1 MPPFLRPYQEN
12 NHMAQDI
19 TYVGIGDLTFKEAED
34 GSMFVYGLATDP
46 TLDMDQQICDAG
58 WLKSAMPQWF
68 KTGANVREQ
77 HSNIAAGVGIE
88 LNADGDKWM
97 LKSEVVDPVTQTKVR
112 KGVLKGYSIGIKQAQ
127 VMKSDEAPNG
137 VIVGGNI
144 VEVSLV
150 DRPANPS
157 ARIEIAK
164 SVNGELTM
172 TEIEK
177 ADDILQEA
185 VMTEPP
191 AAEGRT
197 SEDRNLVCTDCEGEG
212 KVHTNTNDWNTCEM
226 CGGTGLRPEDSPLDI
241 IQEDPSHPAA
251 NLRQDTG
258 ITDGKADEPEIEKGG
273 PGSGPH
279 PRGGSTA
286 SDHMDQAGEHMQAFE
301 DTGDKKSLAA
311 AQAHS
316 EASHAVANNEP
327 DAQAK
332 SDAAWAASAKVGNPY
347 KGANAEMK
355 KSEAVEISVAHEAFR
370 ALIAGS
376 KALDKA
382 DSMVHDPAELAA
394 VRAGLIALIKAELD
408 EMLAGTESEITDVS
422 ELLCSLQIF
431 LDWWTSEASENET
444 EAPFTG
450 WDEDKESNDYD
461 MAYMALGVSADLM
474 KSATSSEATEELRAE
489 LRTEI
494 VKALGLDDTTTKTAL
509 AEAKEELELLK
520 ADLAA
525 VKEMA
530 TPGGPSLRMSQNQST
545 KSAQVD
551 QLRAEADRY
560 RRTASQVIDMSLRN
574 AYVEKALKLEQDA
587 DTIAKN

>member
-1 MPPFLRPYQEN
+1 
-12 NHMAQDI
+12 MAQDI
-19 TYVGIGDLTFKEAED
+19 TYVGIGDLTFKEADD

-97 LKSEVVDPVTQTKVR
+97 LKSEVVDPITQAKVR

-241 IQEDPSHPAA
+241 VQEDPSHPAA

-258 ITDGKADEPEIEKGG
+258 INEAKADEPEVEK
-273 PGSGPH
+273 
-279 PRGGSTA
+279 REFT
-286 SDHMDQAGEHMQAFE
+286 
-301 DTGDKKSLAA
+301 
-311 AQAHS
+311 
-316 EASHAVANNEP
+316 
-327 DAQAK
+327 DAERA
-332 SDAAWAASAKVGNPY
+332 DAADAGQAMPDGSYPIKTVKDLKNAIQSYGRAKDPAKV
-347 KGANAEMK
+347 K
-355 KSEAVEISVAHEAFR
+355 AHIMAR
-370 ALIAGS
+370 AKALGKESMIPENWS
-376 KALDKA
+376 KAIEADTAKA
-382 DSMVHDPAELAA
+382 DGMEHDPAELAA

-408 EMLAGTESEITDVS
+408 EMLAGTESEIIDVS

-509 AEAKEELELLK
+509 AEAKEEIELLK

>member
-1 MPPFLRPYQEN
+1 
-12 NHMAQDI
+12 MAQDI
-19 TYVGIGDLTFKEAED
+19 TYVGIGDLTFKEADD

-97 LKSEVVDPVTQTKVR
+97 LKSEVVDPVTQAKVR

-185 VMTEPP
+185 VMTEGP

-197 SEDRNLVCTDCEGEG
+197 PEDRELVCTDCDGEG
-212 KVHTNTNDWNTCEM
+212 KIHTVNNDWNTCEM

-241 IQEDPSHPAA
+241 VQEDPSHPAA

-258 ITDGKADEPEIEKGG
+258 INEAKADEPEVEK
-273 PGSGPH
+273 
-279 PRGGSTA
+279 REFT
-286 SDHMDQAGEHMQAFE
+286 
-301 DTGDKKSLAA
+301 
-311 AQAHS
+311 
-316 EASHAVANNEP
+316 
-327 DAQAK
+327 DAERA
-332 SDAAWAASAKVGNPY
+332 DAADAGQAMPDGSYPIKTVKDLKNAIQSYGRAKDPAKV
-347 KGANAEMK
+347 K
-355 KSEAVEISVAHEAFR
+355 AHIMAR
-370 ALIAGS
+370 AKALGKESMIPENWS
-376 KALDKA
+376 KAIEADTAKA
-382 DSMVHDPAELAA
+382 DGMEHDPAELAA

-408 EMLAGTESEITDVS
+408 EMANGEENEICDVS

-509 AEAKEELELLK
+509 AEAKEEIELLK

>member
-1 MPPFLRPYQEN
+1 
-12 NHMAQDI
+12 MAQDI
-19 TYVGIGDLTFKEAED
+19 TYVGIGDLTFKEADD

-97 LKSEVVDPVTQTKVR
+97 LKSEVVDPITQAKVR

-185 VMTEPP
+185 VMTEGP

-197 SEDRNLVCTDCEGEG
+197 PEDRELVCTDCDGEG
-212 KVHTNTNDWNTCEM
+212 KVHTVNNDWNTCEM

-258 ITDGKADEPEIEKGG
+258 ITDGKADEPEVEK
-273 PGSGPH
+273 
-279 PRGGSTA
+279 REFT
-286 SDHMDQAGEHMQAFE
+286 
-301 DTGDKKSLAA
+301 
-311 AQAHS
+311 
-316 EASHAVANNEP
+316 
-327 DAQAK
+327 DAERA
-332 SDAAWAASAKVGNPY
+332 DAADAGQAMPDGSYPIKTVKDLKNAIQSYGRAKDPAKV
-347 KGANAEMK
+347 K
-355 KSEAVEISVAHEAFR
+355 AHIMAR
-370 ALIAGS
+370 AKALGKESMIPENWS
-376 KALDKA
+376 KAIEADTAKA
-382 DSMVHDPAELAA
+382 DEMMHDPADLKA
-394 VRAGLIALIKAELD
+394 VRDALIALIKAELD
-408 EMLAGTESEITDVS
+408 EMANGEENEICDVS

-509 AEAKEELELLK
+509 AEAKEEIELLK

>member
-1 MPPFLRPYQEN
+1 
-12 NHMAQDI
+12 MAQDI
-19 TYVGIGDLTFKEAED
+19 TYVGIGDLTFKEADD

-46 TLDMDQQICDAG
+46 SLDLDQQICDPG
-58 WLKSAMPQWF
+58 WLKTAMPQWF

-77 HSNIAAGVGIE
+77 HSSIAAGVGIE

-172 TEIEK
+172 SEIAK
-177 ADDILQEA
+177 ADDILHEA
-185 VMTEPP
+185 VMTEGP

-197 SEDRNLVCTDCEGEG
+197 PEDRNLVCTDCEGEG
-212 KVHTNTNDWNTCEM
+212 KVHTNTNEWNTCEM

-258 ITDGKADEPEIEKGG
+258 ITDGKADEPEVEKREFTDAQREEMASAGQAL
-273 PGSGPH
+273 PDGSYPIK
-279 PRGGSTA
+279 TVKDLKNA
-286 SDHMDQAGEHMQAFE
+286 IQAF
-301 DTGDKKSLAA
+301 GRAKDK
-311 AQAHS
+311 
-316 EASHAVANNEP
+316 
-327 DAQAK
+327 
-332 SDAAWAASAKVGNPY
+332 AKV
-347 KGANAEMK
+347 KEHIIA
-355 KSEAVEISVAHEAFR
+355 R
-370 ALIAGS
+370 A
-376 KALDKA
+376 KALGKESMIPEDWTKSTEADVEKA
-382 DSMVHDPAELAA
+382 DDNQHNLADLNA
-394 VRAGLIALIKAELD
+394 VRASLIALIKAELD
-408 EMLAGTESEITDVS
+408 EMLNGDEDEICDVS

-431 LDWWTSEASENET
+431 LDWWTDEASENET

-450 WDEDKESNDYD
+450 WEENKDYD
-461 MAYMALGVSADLM
+461 MMSYMGLGVSADLI
-474 KSATSSEATEELRAE
+474 KSASAPEATEEVRAE
-489 LRTEI
+489 LRSEI

-509 AEAKEELELLK
+509 AEAKEEIELLK

-530 TPGGPSLRMSQNQST
+530 VPGGPSLRMSQNQSN

>member
-1 MPPFLRPYQEN
+1 
-12 NHMAQDI
+12 MAQDI
-19 TYVGIGDLTFKEAED
+19 TYVGIGDLTFKEADD

-46 TLDMDQQICDAG
+46 TLDMDQQICDPG

-77 HSNIAAGVGIE
+77 HSSIAAGVGIE

-112 KGVLKGYSIGIKQAQ
+112 KGVLKGYSIGIKQAK

-172 TEIEK
+172 SEIEK

-185 VMTEPP
+185 VMTEGP

-197 SEDRNLVCTDCEGEG
+197 PEDRELVCTDCEGEG
-212 KVHTNTNDWNTCEM
+212 KVHTVNNEWNTCEM

-241 IQEDPSHPAA
+241 VQEDPSHPAA

-258 ITDGKADEPEIEKGG
+258 INEAKADEPEVEK
-273 PGSGPH
+273 
-279 PRGGSTA
+279 REFT
-286 SDHMDQAGEHMQAFE
+286 
-301 DTGDKKSLAA
+301 
-311 AQAHS
+311 
-316 EASHAVANNEP
+316 
-327 DAQAK
+327 DAERA
-332 SDAAWAASAKVGNPY
+332 DAADAGQAMPDGSYPIKTVKDLKNAIQSYGRAKDPAKV
-347 KGANAEMK
+347 K
-355 KSEAVEISVAHEAFR
+355 AHIIAR
-370 ALIAGS
+370 AKALGKESMIPENWS
-376 KALDKA
+376 KAIEADTAKA
-382 DSMVHDPAELAA
+382 DEMEHDPADLKA
-394 VRAGLIALIKAELD
+394 VRDALIALIKAELD
-408 EMLAGTESEITDVS
+408 EMANGEEDEICDVS
-422 ELLCSLQIF
+422 ELLTALSIF
-431 LDWWTSEASENET
+431 TEWWSDEAEENET
-444 EAPFTG
+444 QAPYTSEEAETPG
-450 WDEDKESNDYD
+450 DE
-461 MAYMALGVSADLM
+461 MAYIGLGVSADLI
-474 KSATSSEATEELRAE
+474 KSATATTATDELRDELRA
-489 LRTEI
+489 EI

-530 TPGGPSLRMSQNQST
+530 APGGPSLRMSQNQTT

-560 RRTASQVIDMSLRN
+560 RRTASQIIDMSLRN

-587 DTIAKN
+587 DSIAKN

>member
-1 MPPFLRPYQEN
+1 
-12 NHMAQDI
+12 MAQDI
-19 TYVGIGDLTFKEAED
+19 TYVGIGDLTFKEADD

-97 LKSEVVDPVTQTKVR
+97 LKSEVVDPITQAKVR

-185 VMTEPP
+185 VMTEGP

-197 SEDRNLVCTDCEGEG
+197 PEDRNLVCTDCDGEG

-241 IQEDPSHPAA
+241 VQEDPSHPAA

-258 ITDGKADEPEIEKGG
+258 ITDGKADEPEVEK
-273 PGSGPH
+273 
-279 PRGGSTA
+279 REFT
-286 SDHMDQAGEHMQAFE
+286 
-301 DTGDKKSLAA
+301 
-311 AQAHS
+311 
-316 EASHAVANNEP
+316 
-327 DAQAK
+327 DAERA
-332 SDAAWAASAKVGNPY
+332 DAADAGQAMPDGSYPIKTVKDLKNAIQSYGRAKDPAKV
-347 KGANAEMK
+347 K
-355 KSEAVEISVAHEAFR
+355 AHIMAR
-370 ALIAGS
+370 AKALGKESMIPENWS
-376 KALDKA
+376 KAIEADTDKA
-382 DSMVHDPAELAA
+382 DGMEHDPAELAA

-408 EMLAGTESEITDVS
+408 EMLAGTESEIIDVS

-509 AEAKEELELLK
+509 AEAKEEIELLK

>member
-1 MPPFLRPYQEN
+1 
-12 NHMAQDI
+12 MAQDI
-19 TYVGIGDLTFKEAED
+19 TYVGIGDLTFKEADD

-46 TLDMDQQICDAG
+46 TLDMDQQICDPG

-77 HSNIAAGVGIE
+77 HSSIAAGVGIE

-112 KGVLKGYSIGIKQAQ
+112 KGVLKGYSIGIKQAK

-172 TEIEK
+172 SEIEK

-185 VMTEPP
+185 VMTEGP

-197 SEDRNLVCTDCEGEG
+197 PEDRELVCTDCEGEG
-212 KVHTNTNDWNTCEM
+212 KVHTVNNEWNTCEM

-241 IQEDPSHPAA
+241 VQEDPSHPAA

-258 ITDGKADEPEIEKGG
+258 INEAKADEPEVEK
-273 PGSGPH
+273 
-279 PRGGSTA
+279 REFT
-286 SDHMDQAGEHMQAFE
+286 
-301 DTGDKKSLAA
+301 
-311 AQAHS
+311 
-316 EASHAVANNEP
+316 
-327 DAQAK
+327 DAERA
-332 SDAAWAASAKVGNPY
+332 DAADAGQALPDGSYPIKTVKDLKNAIQSYGRAKDPAKV
-347 KGANAEMK
+347 K
-355 KSEAVEISVAHEAFR
+355 AHIIAR
-370 ALIAGS
+370 AKALGKESMIPENWS
-376 KALDKA
+376 KAIEADTAKA
-382 DSMVHDPAELAA
+382 DEMEHDPADLKA
-394 VRAGLIALIKAELD
+394 VRDALIALIKAELD
-408 EMLAGTESEITDVS
+408 EMANGEEDEICDVS
-422 ELLCSLQIF
+422 ELLTALSIF
-431 LDWWTSEASENET
+431 TEWWSDEAEENET
-444 EAPFTG
+444 QAPYTSEEAETPG
-450 WDEDKESNDYD
+450 DE
-461 MAYMALGVSADLM
+461 MAYIGLGVSADLI
-474 KSATSSEATEELRAE
+474 KSATATTATDELRDELRA
-489 LRTEI
+489 EI

-530 TPGGPSLRMSQNQST
+530 APGGPSLRMSQNQTT

-560 RRTASQVIDMSLRN
+560 RRTASQIIDMSLRN

-587 DTIAKN
+587 DSIAKN

>member
-1 MPPFLRPYQEN
+1 
-12 NHMAQDI
+12 MAQDI
-19 TYVGIGDLTFKEAED
+19 TYVGIGDLTFKEADD

-97 LKSEVVDPVTQTKVR
+97 LKSEVVDPITQAKVR

-172 TEIEK
+172 TEIKK

-185 VMTEPP
+185 VMTEGP

-197 SEDRNLVCTDCEGEG
+197 PEDRNLVCTDCDGEG
-212 KVHTNTNDWNTCEM
+212 KVHTNTNEWHTCEM

-241 IQEDPSHPAA
+241 VQEDPSHPAA

-258 ITDGKADEPEIEKGG
+258 ITDGKADEPEVEKREFTDAERAEAADAGQAM
-273 PGSGPH
+273 PDGSYPIKTVKDLKNAIQSYG
-279 PRGGSTA
+279 R
-286 SDHMDQAGEHMQAFE
+286 
-301 DTGDKKSLAA
+301 
-311 AQAHS
+311 
-316 EASHAVANNEP
+316 
-327 DAQAK
+327 AK
-332 SDAAWAASAKVGNPY
+332 DPAKV
-347 KGANAEMK
+347 
-355 KSEAVEISVAHEAFR
+355 KSHIMAR
-370 ALIAGS
+370 AKALGKESMIPENWS
-376 KALDKA
+376 KAIEADTAKA
-382 DSMVHDPAELAA
+382 DEMMHDPADLKA
-394 VRAGLIALIKAELD
+394 VRDALIALIKAELD
-408 EMLAGTESEITDVS
+408 EMANGKEDEICDVS

-509 AEAKEELELLK
+509 AEAKEEIELLK

>member
-1 MPPFLRPYQEN
+1 
-12 NHMAQDI
+12 MAQDI
-19 TYVGIGDLTFKEAED
+19 TYVGIGDLTFKEADD

-97 LKSEVVDPVTQTKVR
+97 LKSEVVDPVTQAKVR

-185 VMTEPP
+185 VMTEGP

-197 SEDRNLVCTDCEGEG
+197 PEDRELVCTDCDGEG
-212 KVHTNTNDWNTCEM
+212 KIHTVNNEWHTCEM

-241 IQEDPSHPAA
+241 VQEDPSHPAA

-258 ITDGKADEPEIEKGG
+258 INEAKADEPEVEK
-273 PGSGPH
+273 
-279 PRGGSTA
+279 REFT
-286 SDHMDQAGEHMQAFE
+286 
-301 DTGDKKSLAA
+301 
-311 AQAHS
+311 
-316 EASHAVANNEP
+316 
-327 DAQAK
+327 DAERA
-332 SDAAWAASAKVGNPY
+332 DAADAGQAMPDGSYPIKTVKDLKNAIQSYGRAKDPAKV
-347 KGANAEMK
+347 K
-355 KSEAVEISVAHEAFR
+355 AHIMAR
-370 ALIAGS
+370 AKALGKESMIPENWS
-376 KALDKA
+376 KAIEADTAKA
-382 DSMVHDPAELAA
+382 DEMMHDPADLKA
-394 VRAGLIALIKAELD
+394 VRDALIALIKAELD
-408 EMLAGTESEITDVS
+408 EMANGEENEICDVS

-509 AEAKEELELLK
+509 AEAKEEIELLK

>member
-1 MPPFLRPYQEN
+1 
-12 NHMAQDI
+12 MAQEI
-19 TYVGIGDLTFKEAED
+19 TYVGIGDLTYKEAED
-34 GSMFVYGLATDP
+34 GSLYVYGLATDP
-46 TLDMDQQICDAG
+46 TLDLDQQICDPG
-58 WLKSAMPQWF
+58 WLKTAMPQWF

-77 HSNIAAGVGIE
+77 HSAIAAGVGIE

-97 LKSEVVDPVTQTKVR
+97 LKSEVVDPVTATKVR

-172 TEIEK
+172 TEIAK

-185 VMTEPP
+185 VMTEAP

-197 SEDRNLVCTDCEGEG
+197 NEDANLVCTDCSGEG
-212 KVHTNTNDWNTCEM
+212 KVHTNNNEWLTCEM
-226 CGGTGLRPEDSPLDI
+226 CGGTGLRPENSPIDI

-258 ITDGKADEPEIEKGG
+258 ITDAPKADEPEVEKREFTDAERKDMAEAGTAL
-273 PGSGPH
+273 PDGSYPIK
-279 PRGGSTA
+279 TV
-286 SDHMDQAGEHMQAFE
+286 
-301 DTGDKKSLAA
+301 GDLKNAIQSFGR
-311 AQAHS
+311 
-316 EASHAVANNEP
+316 
-327 DAQAK
+327 AK
-332 SDAAWAASAKVGNPY
+332 DKAKVKEHIIARAKAMGKESMIP
-347 KGANAEMK
+347 EDWT
-355 KSEAVEISVAHEAFR
+355 KSTEADVE
-370 ALIAGS
+370 
-376 KALDKA
+376 KA
-382 DSMVHDPAELAA
+382 DDNQHNLADLNA
-394 VRAGLIALIKAELD
+394 VRASLIALIKAELD
-408 EMLAGTESEITDVS
+408 EMLNGDEDEICDVS

-431 LDWWTSEASENET
+431 LDWWTDEASENET

-450 WDEDKESNDYD
+450 WDEDKDYD
-461 MAYMALGVSADLM
+461 MMSYMGLGVSADLI
-474 KSATSSEATEELRAE
+474 KSASAPEATEEVRAE
-489 LRTEI
+489 LRSEI

-530 TPGGPSLRMSQNQST
+530 VPGGPSLRMSQNQAT

-560 RRTASQVIDMSLRN
+560 RRTASQVIDSGLRN

-587 DTIAKN
+587 DAIAKN

>member
-1 MPPFLRPYQEN
+1 
-12 NHMAQDI
+12 MAQDI
-19 TYVGIGDLTFKEAED
+19 TYVGIGDLTFKEADD

-46 TLDMDQQICDAG
+46 TLDMDQQICDPG

-77 HSNIAAGVGIE
+77 HSSIAAGVGIE

-112 KGVLKGYSIGIKQAQ
+112 KGVLKGYSIGIKQAK

-172 TEIEK
+172 SEIEK

-185 VMTEPP
+185 VMTEGP

-197 SEDRNLVCTDCEGEG
+197 PEDRELVCTDCEGEG
-212 KVHTNTNDWNTCEM
+212 KVHTVNNEWNTCEM

-241 IQEDPSHPAA
+241 VQEDPSHPAA

-258 ITDGKADEPEIEKGG
+258 INEAKADEPEIEK
-273 PGSGPH
+273 
-279 PRGGSTA
+279 REFT
-286 SDHMDQAGEHMQAFE
+286 
-301 DTGDKKSLAA
+301 
-311 AQAHS
+311 
-316 EASHAVANNEP
+316 
-327 DAQAK
+327 DAERA
-332 SDAAWAASAKVGNPY
+332 DAADAGQALPDGSYPIKTVKDLKNAIQSYGRAKDPAKV
-347 KGANAEMK
+347 K
-355 KSEAVEISVAHEAFR
+355 AHIIAR
-370 ALIAGS
+370 AKALGKESMIPENWS
-376 KALDKA
+376 KAIEADTAKA
-382 DSMVHDPAELAA
+382 DEMEHDPADLKA
-394 VRAGLIALIKAELD
+394 VRDALIALIKAELD
-408 EMLAGTESEITDVS
+408 EMANGEEDEICDVS
-422 ELLCSLQIF
+422 ELLTALSIF
-431 LDWWTSEASENET
+431 TEWWSDEAEENET
-444 EAPFTG
+444 QAPYTSEEAETPG
-450 WDEDKESNDYD
+450 DE
-461 MAYMALGVSADLM
+461 MAYIGLGVSADLI
-474 KSATSSEATEELRAE
+474 KSATATTATDELRDELRA
-489 LRTEI
+489 EI

-530 TPGGPSLRMSQNQST
+530 APGGPSLRMSQNQTT

-560 RRTASQVIDMSLRN
+560 RRTASQIIDMSLRN

-587 DTIAKN
+587 DSIAKN

>member
-1 MPPFLRPYQEN
+1 
-12 NHMAQDI
+12 MAQDI

-97 LKSEVVDPVTQTKVR
+97 LKSEVVDPVTQAKVR

-258 ITDGKADEPEIEKGG
+258 ITDGKADEPEVEK
-273 PGSGPH
+273 
-279 PRGGSTA
+279 REFT
-286 SDHMDQAGEHMQAFE
+286 
-301 DTGDKKSLAA
+301 
-311 AQAHS
+311 
-316 EASHAVANNEP
+316 
-327 DAQAK
+327 DAERA
-332 SDAAWAASAKVGNPY
+332 DAADAGQAMPDGSYPIKTVKDLKNAIQSYGRAKDPAKV
-347 KGANAEMK
+347 K
-355 KSEAVEISVAHEAFR
+355 AHIMAR
-370 ALIAGS
+370 AKALGKESMIPENWS
-376 KALDKA
+376 KAIEADTAKA
-382 DSMVHDPAELAA
+382 DEMMHDPADLKA
-394 VRAGLIALIKAELD
+394 VRDALIALIKAELD
-408 EMLAGTESEITDVS
+408 EMANGKEDEICDVS

>member
-1 MPPFLRPYQEN
+1 
-12 NHMAQDI
+12 MAQDI

-97 LKSEVVDPVTQTKVR
+97 LKSEVVDPITQAKVR

-258 ITDGKADEPEIEKGG
+258 ITDGKADEPEVEK
-273 PGSGPH
+273 
-279 PRGGSTA
+279 REFT
-286 SDHMDQAGEHMQAFE
+286 
-301 DTGDKKSLAA
+301 
-311 AQAHS
+311 
-316 EASHAVANNEP
+316 
-327 DAQAK
+327 DAERA
-332 SDAAWAASAKVGNPY
+332 DAADAGQAMPDGSYPIKTVKDLKNAIQSYGRAKDPAKV
-347 KGANAEMK
+347 
-355 KSEAVEISVAHEAFR
+355 KSHIMAR
-370 ALIAGS
+370 AKALGKESMIPENWS
-376 KALDKA
+376 KAIEADTAKA
-382 DSMVHDPAELAA
+382 EEMMHDPADLKA
-394 VRAGLIALIKAELD
+394 VRDALIALIKAELD
-408 EMLAGTESEITDVS
+408 EMANGKEDEICDVS

-509 AEAKEELELLK
+509 AEAKEEIELLK

>member
-1 MPPFLRPYQEN
+1 
-12 NHMAQDI
+12 MAQDI
-19 TYVGIGDLTFKEAED
+19 TYVGIGDLTFKEADD

-97 LKSEVVDPVTQTKVR
+97 LKSEVVDPVTQAKVR

-172 TEIEK
+172 TEIKK

-185 VMTEPP
+185 VMTEGP

-197 SEDRNLVCTDCEGEG
+197 PEDRNLVCTDCDGEG
-212 KVHTNTNDWNTCEM
+212 KVHTNTNEWHTCEM

-241 IQEDPSHPAA
+241 VQEDPSHPAA

-258 ITDGKADEPEIEKGG
+258 ITDGKADEPEVEK
-273 PGSGPH
+273 
-279 PRGGSTA
+279 REFT
-286 SDHMDQAGEHMQAFE
+286 
-301 DTGDKKSLAA
+301 
-311 AQAHS
+311 
-316 EASHAVANNEP
+316 
-327 DAQAK
+327 DAERA
-332 SDAAWAASAKVGNPY
+332 DAADAGQAMPDGSYPIKTVKDLKNAIQSYGRAKDPAKV
-347 KGANAEMK
+347 K
-355 KSEAVEISVAHEAFR
+355 AHIMAR
-370 ALIAGS
+370 AKALGKESMIPENWS
-376 KALDKA
+376 KAIEADTDKA
-382 DSMVHDPAELAA
+382 DGMEHDPAELAA

-408 EMLAGTESEITDVS
+408 EMLAGTESEIIDVS

-509 AEAKEELELLK
+509 AEAKEEIELLK

>member
-1 MPPFLRPYQEN
+1 
-12 NHMAQDI
+12 MAQDI
-19 TYVGIGDLTFKEAED
+19 TYVGIGDLTFKEADD

-46 TLDMDQQICDAG
+46 TLDMDQQICDPG

-77 HSNIAAGVGIE
+77 HSSIAAGVGIE

-112 KGVLKGYSIGIKQAQ
+112 KGVLKGYSIGIKQAK

-172 TEIEK
+172 SEIEK

-185 VMTEPP
+185 VMTEGP

-197 SEDRNLVCTDCEGEG
+197 PEDRELVCTDCDGEG
-212 KVHTNTNDWNTCEM
+212 KIHTVNNEWNTCEM

-241 IQEDPSHPAA
+241 VQEDPSHPAA

-258 ITDGKADEPEIEKGG
+258 INEAKADEPEIEK
-273 PGSGPH
+273 
-279 PRGGSTA
+279 REFT
-286 SDHMDQAGEHMQAFE
+286 
-301 DTGDKKSLAA
+301 
-311 AQAHS
+311 
-316 EASHAVANNEP
+316 
-327 DAQAK
+327 DAERA
-332 SDAAWAASAKVGNPY
+332 DAADAGQALPDGSYPIKTVKDLKNAIQSYGRAKDPAKV
-347 KGANAEMK
+347 K
-355 KSEAVEISVAHEAFR
+355 AHIIAR
-370 ALIAGS
+370 AKALGKESMIPENWS
-376 KALDKA
+376 KAIEADTAKA
-382 DSMVHDPAELAA
+382 DEMEHDPADLKA
-394 VRAGLIALIKAELD
+394 VRDALIALIKAELD
-408 EMLAGTESEITDVS
+408 EMANGEEDEICDVS
-422 ELLCSLQIF
+422 ELLTALSIF
-431 LDWWTSEASENET
+431 TEWWSDEAEENET
-444 EAPFTG
+444 QAPYTSEEAETPG
-450 WDEDKESNDYD
+450 DE
-461 MAYMALGVSADLM
+461 MAYIGLGVSADLI
-474 KSATSSEATEELRAE
+474 KSATATTATDELRDELRA
-489 LRTEI
+489 EI

-530 TPGGPSLRMSQNQST
+530 APGGPSLRMSQNQTT

-560 RRTASQVIDMSLRN
+560 RRTASQIIDMSLRN

-587 DTIAKN
+587 DSIAKN

>member
-1 MPPFLRPYQEN
+1 
-12 NHMAQDI
+12 MAQDI
-19 TYVGIGDLTFKEAED
+19 TYVGIGDLTFKEADD

-97 LKSEVVDPVTQTKVR
+97 LKSEVVDPVTQAKVR

-185 VMTEPP
+185 VMTEGP

-197 SEDRNLVCTDCEGEG
+197 PEDRDLVCTDCDGEG

-241 IQEDPSHPAA
+241 VQEDPSHPAA

-258 ITDGKADEPEIEKGG
+258 ITDGKADEPEVEK
-273 PGSGPH
+273 
-279 PRGGSTA
+279 REFT
-286 SDHMDQAGEHMQAFE
+286 
-301 DTGDKKSLAA
+301 
-311 AQAHS
+311 
-316 EASHAVANNEP
+316 
-327 DAQAK
+327 DAERA
-332 SDAAWAASAKVGNPY
+332 DAADAGQAMPDGSYPIKTVKDLKNAIQSYGRAKDPAKV
-347 KGANAEMK
+347 K
-355 KSEAVEISVAHEAFR
+355 AHIMAR
-370 ALIAGS
+370 AKALGKESMIPENWS
-376 KALDKA
+376 KAIEADTDKA
-382 DSMVHDPAELAA
+382 DGMEHDPAELAA

-408 EMLAGTESEITDVS
+408 EMLAGTESEIIDVS

-509 AEAKEELELLK
+509 AEAKEEIELLK

>member
-1 MPPFLRPYQEN
+1 
-12 NHMAQDI
+12 MAQDI

-46 TLDMDQQICDAG
+46 TLDMDQQICDPG

-77 HSNIAAGVGIE
+77 HSSIAAGVGIE

-112 KGVLKGYSIGIKQAQ
+112 KGVLKAYSIGIKQAK

-150 DRPANPS
+150 DRPANPN

-172 TEIEK
+172 SEIEK

-185 VMTEPP
+185 VMTEGP

-197 SEDRNLVCTDCEGEG
+197 PEDRELVCTDCDGEG
-212 KVHTNTNDWNTCEM
+212 KIHTVNNEWHTCEM

-241 IQEDPSHPAA
+241 VQEDPSHPAA

-258 ITDGKADEPEIEKGG
+258 INEAKADEPEVEK
-273 PGSGPH
+273 
-279 PRGGSTA
+279 REFT
-286 SDHMDQAGEHMQAFE
+286 
-301 DTGDKKSLAA
+301 
-311 AQAHS
+311 
-316 EASHAVANNEP
+316 
-327 DAQAK
+327 DAERA
-332 SDAAWAASAKVGNPY
+332 DAADAGQAMPDGSYPIKTVKDLKNAIQSYGRAKDPAKV
-347 KGANAEMK
+347 K
-355 KSEAVEISVAHEAFR
+355 AHIIAR
-370 ALIAGS
+370 AKALGKESMIPENWS
-376 KALDKA
+376 KAIEADTAKA
-382 DSMVHDPAELAA
+382 EEMEHDPADLKA
-394 VRAGLIALIKAELD
+394 VRDALIALIKAELD
-408 EMLAGTESEITDVS
+408 EMANGEEDEICDVS
-422 ELLCSLQIF
+422 ELLTALSIF
-431 LDWWTSEASENET
+431 TEWWSDEAEENET
-444 EAPFTG
+444 QAPYTSEEAETPG
-450 WDEDKESNDYD
+450 DE
-461 MAYMALGVSADLM
+461 MAYIGLGVSADLI
-474 KSATSSEATEELRAE
+474 KSATATTATDELRDELRA
-489 LRTEI
+489 EI

-530 TPGGPSLRMSQNQST
+530 APGGPSLRMSQNQTT

-560 RRTASQVIDMSLRN
+560 RRTASQIIDMSLRN

-587 DTIAKN
+587 DSIAKN

>member
-1 MPPFLRPYQEN
+1 
-12 NHMAQDI
+12 MAQDI
-19 TYVGIGDLTFKEAED
+19 TYVGIGDLTFKEADD

-97 LKSEVVDPVTQTKVR
+97 LKSEVVDPITQAKVR

-185 VMTEPP
+185 VMTEGP

-197 SEDRNLVCTDCEGEG
+197 PEDRELVCTDCDGEG
-212 KVHTNTNDWNTCEM
+212 KVHTNTNEWHTCEM

-241 IQEDPSHPAA
+241 VQEDPSHPAA

-258 ITDGKADEPEIEKGG
+258 ITDGKADEPEVEK
-273 PGSGPH
+273 
-279 PRGGSTA
+279 REFT
-286 SDHMDQAGEHMQAFE
+286 
-301 DTGDKKSLAA
+301 
-311 AQAHS
+311 
-316 EASHAVANNEP
+316 
-327 DAQAK
+327 DAERA
-332 SDAAWAASAKVGNPY
+332 DAADAGQAMPDGSYPIKTVKDLKNAIQSYGRAKDPAKV
-347 KGANAEMK
+347 K
-355 KSEAVEISVAHEAFR
+355 AHIMAR
-370 ALIAGS
+370 AKALGKESMIPENWS
-376 KALDKA
+376 KAIEADTDKA
-382 DSMVHDPAELAA
+382 DGMEHDPAELAA

-408 EMLAGTESEITDVS
+408 EMLAGTESEIIDVS

>member
-1 MPPFLRPYQEN
+1 
-12 NHMAQDI
+12 MAQDI
-19 TYVGIGDLTFKEAED
+19 TYVGIGDLTFKEADD

-46 TLDMDQQICDAG
+46 TLDMDQQICDPG

-77 HSNIAAGVGIE
+77 HSSIAAGVGIE

-112 KGVLKGYSIGIKQAQ
+112 KGVLKGYSIGIKQAK

-172 TEIEK
+172 SEIEK

-185 VMTEPP
+185 VMTEGP

-197 SEDRNLVCTDCEGEG
+197 PEDRELVCTDCEGEG
-212 KVHTNTNDWNTCEM
+212 KVHTVNNEWNTCEM

-241 IQEDPSHPAA
+241 VQEDPSHPAA

-258 ITDGKADEPEIEKGG
+258 INEAKADEPEIEK
-273 PGSGPH
+273 
-279 PRGGSTA
+279 REFT
-286 SDHMDQAGEHMQAFE
+286 
-301 DTGDKKSLAA
+301 
-311 AQAHS
+311 
-316 EASHAVANNEP
+316 
-327 DAQAK
+327 DAERA
-332 SDAAWAASAKVGNPY
+332 DAADAGQALPDGSYPIKTVKDLKNAIQSYGRAKDPAKV
-347 KGANAEMK
+347 K
-355 KSEAVEISVAHEAFR
+355 AHIIAR
-370 ALIAGS
+370 AKALGKESMIPENWS
-376 KALDKA
+376 KAIEADTAKA
-382 DSMVHDPAELAA
+382 EEMEHDPADLKA
-394 VRAGLIALIKAELD
+394 VRDALIALIKAELD
-408 EMLAGTESEITDVS
+408 EMANGEEDEICDVS
-422 ELLCSLQIF
+422 ELLTALSIF
-431 LDWWTSEASENET
+431 TEWWSDEAEENET
-444 EAPFTG
+444 QAPYTSEEAETPG
-450 WDEDKESNDYD
+450 DE
-461 MAYMALGVSADLM
+461 MAYIGLGVSADLI
-474 KSATSSEATEELRAE
+474 KSATATTATDELRDELRA
-489 LRTEI
+489 EI

-530 TPGGPSLRMSQNQST
+530 APGGPSLRMSQNQTT

-560 RRTASQVIDMSLRN
+560 RRTASQIIDMSLRN

-587 DTIAKN
+587 DSIAKN

>member
-1 MPPFLRPYQEN
+1 
-12 NHMAQDI
+12 MAQDI
-19 TYVGIGDLTFKEAED
+19 TYVGIGDLTFKEADD

-97 LKSEVVDPVTQTKVR
+97 LKSEVVDPVTQAKVR

-185 VMTEPP
+185 VMTEGP

-258 ITDGKADEPEIEKGG
+258 ITDGKADEPEVEK
-273 PGSGPH
+273 
-279 PRGGSTA
+279 REFT
-286 SDHMDQAGEHMQAFE
+286 
-301 DTGDKKSLAA
+301 
-311 AQAHS
+311 
-316 EASHAVANNEP
+316 
-327 DAQAK
+327 DAERA
-332 SDAAWAASAKVGNPY
+332 DAADAGQAMPDGSYPIKTVKDLKNAIQSYGRAKDPAKV
-347 KGANAEMK
+347 K
-355 KSEAVEISVAHEAFR
+355 AHIIAR
-370 ALIAGS
+370 AKALGKESMIPENWS
-376 KALDKA
+376 KAIEADTAKA
-382 DSMVHDPAELAA
+382 DGMEHDPAELAA

-509 AEAKEELELLK
+509 AEAKEEIELLK

>member
-1 MPPFLRPYQEN
+1 
-12 NHMAQDI
+12 MAQEI
-19 TYVGIGDLTFKEAED
+19 TYVGIGDLTYKEADD

-46 TLDMDQQICDAG
+46 TLDLDQQICDPG

-77 HSNIAAGVGIE
+77 HSSIAAGVGIE

-172 TEIEK
+172 TEIAK

-185 VMTEPP
+185 VMTEAP

-197 SEDRNLVCTDCEGEG
+197 NEDANLVCTDCSGEG
-212 KVHTNTNDWNTCEM
+212 KVHTNNNEWLTCEM
-226 CGGTGLRPEDSPLDI
+226 CGGTGLRPENSPIDI

-258 ITDGKADEPEIEKGG
+258 ITDAPKADEPEVEKREFTDAERKDMAEAGQAL
-273 PGSGPH
+273 PDGSYPIK
-279 PRGGSTA
+279 TV
-286 SDHMDQAGEHMQAFE
+286 
-301 DTGDKKSLAA
+301 GDLKNAIQSFGR
-311 AQAHS
+311 
-316 EASHAVANNEP
+316 
-327 DAQAK
+327 AK
-332 SDAAWAASAKVGNPY
+332 DPAKVKAHIIARAKAMGKESMIP
-347 KGANAEMK
+347 EDWT
-355 KSEAVEISVAHEAFR
+355 KSTEADVE
-370 ALIAGS
+370 
-376 KALDKA
+376 KA
-382 DSMVHDPAELAA
+382 DDNQHNLADLNA
-394 VRAGLIALIKAELD
+394 VRASLIALIKAELD
-408 EMLAGTESEITDVS
+408 EMLNGDEDEICDVS

-431 LDWWTSEASENET
+431 LDWWTDEASENET

-450 WDEDKESNDYD
+450 WDEDKDYD
-461 MAYMALGVSADLM
+461 MMSYMGLGVSADLI
-474 KSATSSEATEELRAE
+474 KSASAPEATEEVRAE
-489 LRTEI
+489 LRSEI

-530 TPGGPSLRMSQNQST
+530 VPGGPSLRMSQNQAA

-560 RRTASQVIDMSLRN
+560 RRTASQVIDTGLRN

-587 DTIAKN
+587 DAIAKN

>member
-1 MPPFLRPYQEN
+1 
-12 NHMAQDI
+12 MAQDI
-19 TYVGIGDLTFKEAED
+19 TYVGIGDLTFKEADD

-97 LKSEVVDPVTQTKVR
+97 LKSEVVDPVTQAKVR

-185 VMTEPP
+185 VMTEGP

-197 SEDRNLVCTDCEGEG
+197 PEDRELVCTDCDGEG
-212 KVHTNTNDWNTCEM
+212 KVHTNTNEWHTCEM

-241 IQEDPSHPAA
+241 VQEDPSHPAA

-258 ITDGKADEPEIEKGG
+258 ITDGKADEPEVEK
-273 PGSGPH
+273 
-279 PRGGSTA
+279 REFT
-286 SDHMDQAGEHMQAFE
+286 
-301 DTGDKKSLAA
+301 
-311 AQAHS
+311 
-316 EASHAVANNEP
+316 
-327 DAQAK
+327 DAERA
-332 SDAAWAASAKVGNPY
+332 DAADAGQAMPDGSYPIKTVKDLKNAIQSYGRAKDPAKV
-347 KGANAEMK
+347 K
-355 KSEAVEISVAHEAFR
+355 AHIMAR
-370 ALIAGS
+370 AKALGKESMIPENWS
-376 KALDKA
+376 KAIEADTAKA
-382 DSMVHDPAELAA
+382 DGMEHDPAELAA

-408 EMLAGTESEITDVS
+408 EMLAGTESEIIDVS

>member
-1 MPPFLRPYQEN
+1 
-12 NHMAQDI
+12 MAQDI
-19 TYVGIGDLTFKEAED
+19 TYVGIGNLTYKEAED
-34 GSMFVYGLATDP
+34 GSLYVYGLATDP
-46 TLDMDQQICDAG
+46 TLDLDQQICDPG
-58 WLKSAMPQWF
+58 WLKTAMPQWF

-77 HSNIAAGVGIE
+77 HSAIAAGVGIE

-97 LKSEVVDPVTQTKVR
+97 LKSEVVDPVTATKVR

-172 TEIEK
+172 TEIAK

-185 VMTEPP
+185 VMTEAP

-197 SEDRNLVCTDCEGEG
+197 NEDANLMCTDCNGEG
-212 KVHTNTNDWNTCEM
+212 KVHTNTNDWETCTM
-226 CGGTGLRPEDSPLDI
+226 CGGTGQRPEDSPIDI
-241 IQEDPSHPAA
+241 VQEDPSHPAA

-258 ITDGKADEPEIEKGG
+258 ITDQPKAVEGDAEKREFTDAERKDMAEAGQALPDGSYPIKTVKDLKNAIQAYGRAKDKAKVKEHIMQRAKALGKEDLIPEAWTKAVEADTAKAD
-273 PGSGPH
+273 
-279 PRGGSTA
+279 
-286 SDHMDQAGEHMQAFE
+286 DNEHN
-301 DTGDKKSLAA
+301 LADL
-311 AQAHS
+311 
-316 EASHAVANNEP
+316 N
-327 DAQAK
+327 
-332 SDAAWAASAKVGNPY
+332 
-347 KGANAEMK
+347 
-355 KSEAVEISVAHEAFR
+355 
-370 ALIAGS
+370 
-376 KALDKA
+376 
-382 DSMVHDPAELAA
+382 A
-394 VRAGLIALIKAELD
+394 VRASLIALIKAELD
-408 EMLAGTESEITDVS
+408 EMLNGDEDEICDVS

-431 LDWWTSEASENET
+431 LDWWTDEASENET

-450 WDEDKESNDYD
+450 WDEDNKDYD
-461 MAYMALGVSADLM
+461 MMSYMGLGVSADLI
-474 KSATSSEATEELRAE
+474 KSAASADATEEVRAE
-489 LRTEI
+489 LRSEI

-509 AEAKEELELLK
+509 AEAKEEIELLK

-530 TPGGPSLRMSQNQST
+530 VPGGPSLRMSQNQAA

-560 RRTASQVIDMSLRN
+560 RRTASQIIDSGLRN
-574 AYVEKALKLEQDA
+574 AYIEKALKLEQDA
-587 DTIAKN
+587 DAIAKN

>member
-1 MPPFLRPYQEN
+1 
-12 NHMAQDI
+12 MAQDI
-19 TYVGIGDLTFKEAED
+19 TYVGIGDLTFKEADD

-46 TLDMDQQICDAG
+46 TLDMDQQICDPG

-77 HSNIAAGVGIE
+77 HSSIAAGVGIE

-112 KGVLKGYSIGIKQAQ
+112 KGVLKGYSIGIKQAK

-172 TEIEK
+172 SEIEK

-185 VMTEPP
+185 VMTEGP

-197 SEDRNLVCTDCEGEG
+197 PEDRELVCTDCEGEG
-212 KVHTNTNDWNTCEM
+212 KVHTVNNEWNTCEM

-241 IQEDPSHPAA
+241 VQEDPSHPAA

-258 ITDGKADEPEIEKGG
+258 INEAKADEPEVEK
-273 PGSGPH
+273 
-279 PRGGSTA
+279 REFT
-286 SDHMDQAGEHMQAFE
+286 
-301 DTGDKKSLAA
+301 
-311 AQAHS
+311 
-316 EASHAVANNEP
+316 
-327 DAQAK
+327 DAERA
-332 SDAAWAASAKVGNPY
+332 DAADAGQAMPDGSYPIKTVKDLKNAIQSYGRAKDPAKV
-347 KGANAEMK
+347 K
-355 KSEAVEISVAHEAFR
+355 AHIIAR
-370 ALIAGS
+370 AKALGKESMIPENWS
-376 KALDKA
+376 KAIEADTAKA
-382 DSMVHDPAELAA
+382 EEMEHDPADLKA
-394 VRAGLIALIKAELD
+394 VRDALIALIKAELD
-408 EMLAGTESEITDVS
+408 EMANGEEDEICDVS
-422 ELLCSLQIF
+422 ELLTALSIF
-431 LDWWTSEASENET
+431 TEWWSDEAEENET
-444 EAPFTG
+444 QAPYTSEEAETPG
-450 WDEDKESNDYD
+450 DE
-461 MAYMALGVSADLM
+461 MAYIGLGVSADLI
-474 KSATSSEATEELRAE
+474 KSATATTATDELRDELRA
-489 LRTEI
+489 EI

-530 TPGGPSLRMSQNQST
+530 APGGPSLRMSQNQTT

-560 RRTASQVIDMSLRN
+560 RRTASQIIDMSLRN

-587 DTIAKN
+587 DSIAKN

>member
-1 MPPFLRPYQEN
+1 
-12 NHMAQDI
+12 MAQDI
-19 TYVGIGDLTFKEAED
+19 TYVGIGDLTFKEADD

-97 LKSEVVDPVTQTKVR
+97 LKSEVVDPVTQAKVR

-185 VMTEPP
+185 VMTEGP

-197 SEDRNLVCTDCEGEG
+197 PEDRELVCTDCDGEG
-212 KVHTNTNDWNTCEM
+212 KIHTVNNDWNTCEM

-258 ITDGKADEPEIEKGG
+258 ITDGKADEPEIEK
-273 PGSGPH
+273 
-279 PRGGSTA
+279 REFT
-286 SDHMDQAGEHMQAFE
+286 
-301 DTGDKKSLAA
+301 
-311 AQAHS
+311 
-316 EASHAVANNEP
+316 
-327 DAQAK
+327 DAERA
-332 SDAAWAASAKVGNPY
+332 DAADAGQAMPDGSYPIKTVKDLKNAIQSYGRAKDPAKV
-347 KGANAEMK
+347 K
-355 KSEAVEISVAHEAFR
+355 AHIMAR
-370 ALIAGS
+370 AKALGKESMIPENWS
-376 KALDKA
+376 KAIEADTDKA
-382 DSMVHDPAELAA
+382 DGMEHDPAELAA

-408 EMLAGTESEITDVS
+408 EMLAGTESEIIDVS

>member
-1 MPPFLRPYQEN
+1 
-12 NHMAQDI
+12 MAQEI
-19 TYVGIGDLTFKEAED
+19 TYVGIGDLTYKEADD

-46 TLDMDQQICDAG
+46 TLDLDQQICDPG

-77 HSNIAAGVGIE
+77 HSSIAAGVGIE

-172 TEIEK
+172 TEIAK

-185 VMTEPP
+185 VMTEAP

-197 SEDRNLVCTDCEGEG
+197 NEDANLVCTDCSGEG
-212 KVHTNTNDWNTCEM
+212 KVHTNNNEWLTCEM
-226 CGGTGLRPEDSPLDI
+226 CGGTGLRPENSPIDI

-258 ITDGKADEPEIEKGG
+258 ITDQPKSDEPEVEK
-273 PGSGPH
+273 
-279 PRGGSTA
+279 REFT
-286 SDHMDQAGEHMQAFE
+286 
-301 DTGDKKSLAA
+301 
-311 AQAHS
+311 
-316 EASHAVANNEP
+316 
-327 DAQAK
+327 DAERK
-332 SDAAWAASAKVGNPY
+332 DMASAGQALPDGSYPIKTVGDL
-347 KGANAEMK
+347 KNAIQ
-355 KSEAVEISVAHEAFR
+355 SFGR
-370 ALIAGS
+370 A
-376 KALDKA
+376 KDKA
-382 DSMVHDPAELAA
+382 KVKEHIIARAKAMGKESMIPEDWTKSTDADVAKADDNQHNLADLNA
-394 VRAGLIALIKAELD
+394 VRASLIALIKAELD
-408 EMLAGTESEITDVS
+408 EMLNGDEDEICDVS

-431 LDWWTSEASENET
+431 LDWWTDEASENET

-450 WDEDKESNDYD
+450 WDEDKDYD
-461 MAYMALGVSADLM
+461 MMSYMGLGVSADLI
-474 KSATSSEATEELRAE
+474 KSASAPEATEEVRAE
-489 LRTEI
+489 LRSEI

-530 TPGGPSLRMSQNQST
+530 VPGGPSLRMSQNQAT

-560 RRTASQVIDMSLRN
+560 RRTASQVIDSGLRN

-587 DTIAKN
+587 DAIAKN

>member
-1 MPPFLRPYQEN
+1 
-12 NHMAQDI
+12 MAQDI
-19 TYVGIGDLTFKEAED
+19 TYVGIGDLTFKEADD

-97 LKSEVVDPVTQTKVR
+97 LKSEVVDPITQAKVR

-172 TEIEK
+172 TEIKK

-185 VMTEPP
+185 VMTEGP

-197 SEDRNLVCTDCEGEG
+197 PEDRNLVCTDCDGEG

-241 IQEDPSHPAA
+241 VQEDPSHPAA

-258 ITDGKADEPEIEKGG
+258 ITDGKADEPEVEKREFTDAERAEAADAGQAM
-273 PGSGPH
+273 PDGSYPIKTVKDLKNAIQSYG
-279 PRGGSTA
+279 R
-286 SDHMDQAGEHMQAFE
+286 
-301 DTGDKKSLAA
+301 
-311 AQAHS
+311 
-316 EASHAVANNEP
+316 
-327 DAQAK
+327 AK
-332 SDAAWAASAKVGNPY
+332 DPAKV
-347 KGANAEMK
+347 
-355 KSEAVEISVAHEAFR
+355 KSHIMAR
-370 ALIAGS
+370 AKALGKESMIPENWS
-376 KALDKA
+376 KAIEADTAKA
-382 DSMVHDPAELAA
+382 DEMMHDPADLKA
-394 VRAGLIALIKAELD
+394 VRDALIALIKAELD
-408 EMLAGTESEITDVS
+408 EMANGKEDEICDVS

>member
-1 MPPFLRPYQEN
+1 
-12 NHMAQDI
+12 MAQDI

-46 TLDMDQQICDAG
+46 TLDMDQQICDPG

-77 HSNIAAGVGIE
+77 HSSIAAGVGIE

-112 KGVLKGYSIGIKQAQ
+112 KGVLKGYSIGIKQAK

-172 TEIEK
+172 SEIEK

-185 VMTEPP
+185 VMTEGP

-197 SEDRNLVCTDCEGEG
+197 PEDRELVCTDCEGEG
-212 KVHTNTNDWNTCEM
+212 KVHTVNNEWNTCEM

-241 IQEDPSHPAA
+241 VQEDPSHPAA

-258 ITDGKADEPEIEKGG
+258 INEAKADEPEIEK
-273 PGSGPH
+273 
-279 PRGGSTA
+279 REFT
-286 SDHMDQAGEHMQAFE
+286 
-301 DTGDKKSLAA
+301 
-311 AQAHS
+311 
-316 EASHAVANNEP
+316 
-327 DAQAK
+327 DAERA
-332 SDAAWAASAKVGNPY
+332 DAADAGQALPDGSYPIKTVKDLKNAIQSYGRAKDPAKV
-347 KGANAEMK
+347 K
-355 KSEAVEISVAHEAFR
+355 AHIIAR
-370 ALIAGS
+370 AKALGKESMIPENWS
-376 KALDKA
+376 KAIEADTAKA
-382 DSMVHDPAELAA
+382 EEMEHDPADLKA
-394 VRAGLIALIKAELD
+394 VRDALIALIKAELD
-408 EMLAGTESEITDVS
+408 EMANGEEDEICDVS
-422 ELLCSLQIF
+422 ELLTALSIF
-431 LDWWTSEASENET
+431 TEWWSDEAEENET
-444 EAPFTG
+444 QAPYTSEEAETPG
-450 WDEDKESNDYD
+450 DE
-461 MAYMALGVSADLM
+461 MAYIGLGVSADLI
-474 KSATSSEATEELRAE
+474 KSATATTATDELRDELRA
-489 LRTEI
+489 EI

-530 TPGGPSLRMSQNQST
+530 APGGPSLRMSQNQTT

-560 RRTASQVIDMSLRN
+560 RRTASQIIDMSLRN

-587 DTIAKN
+587 DSIAKN

>member
-1 MPPFLRPYQEN
+1 
-12 NHMAQDI
+12 MAQDI
-19 TYVGIGDLTFKEAED
+19 TYVGIGDLTFKEADD

-46 TLDMDQQICDAG
+46 TLDMDQQICDPG

-77 HSNIAAGVGIE
+77 HSSIAAGVGIE

-112 KGVLKGYSIGIKQAQ
+112 KGVLKGYSIGIKQAK

-172 TEIEK
+172 SEIEK

-185 VMTEPP
+185 VMTEGP

-197 SEDRNLVCTDCEGEG
+197 PEDRELVCTDCEGEG
-212 KVHTNTNDWNTCEM
+212 KVHTVNNEWNTCEM

-241 IQEDPSHPAA
+241 VQEDPSHPAA

-258 ITDGKADEPEIEKGG
+258 INEAKADEPEVEK
-273 PGSGPH
+273 
-279 PRGGSTA
+279 REFT
-286 SDHMDQAGEHMQAFE
+286 
-301 DTGDKKSLAA
+301 
-311 AQAHS
+311 
-316 EASHAVANNEP
+316 
-327 DAQAK
+327 DAERA
-332 SDAAWAASAKVGNPY
+332 DAADAGQALPDGSYPIKTVKDLKNAIQSYGRAKDPAKV
-347 KGANAEMK
+347 K
-355 KSEAVEISVAHEAFR
+355 AHIIAR
-370 ALIAGS
+370 AKALGKESMIPENWS
-376 KALDKA
+376 KAIEADTAKA
-382 DSMVHDPAELAA
+382 EEMEHDPADLKA
-394 VRAGLIALIKAELD
+394 VRDALIALIKAELD
-408 EMLAGTESEITDVS
+408 EMANGEEDEICDVS
-422 ELLCSLQIF
+422 ELLTALSIF
-431 LDWWTSEASENET
+431 TEWWSDEAEENET
-444 EAPFTG
+444 QAPYTSEEAETPG
-450 WDEDKESNDYD
+450 DE
-461 MAYMALGVSADLM
+461 MAYIGLGVSADLI
-474 KSATSSEATEELRAE
+474 KSATATTATDELRDELRA
-489 LRTEI
+489 EI

-530 TPGGPSLRMSQNQST
+530 APGGPSLRMSQNQTT

-560 RRTASQVIDMSLRN
+560 RRTASQIIDMSLRN

-587 DTIAKN
+587 DSIAKN

>member
-1 MPPFLRPYQEN
+1 
-12 NHMAQDI
+12 MAQDI

-46 TLDMDQQICDAG
+46 TLDMDQQICDPG

-77 HSNIAAGVGIE
+77 HSSIAAGVGIE

-112 KGVLKGYSIGIKQAQ
+112 KGVLKGYSIGIKQAK

-172 TEIEK
+172 SEIEK

-185 VMTEPP
+185 VMTEGP

-197 SEDRNLVCTDCEGEG
+197 PEDRELVCTDCDGEG
-212 KVHTNTNDWNTCEM
+212 KIHTVNNEWNTCEM

-241 IQEDPSHPAA
+241 VQEDPSHPAA

-258 ITDGKADEPEIEKGG
+258 INEAKADEPEVEKREFTDAERAEAADAGQAL
-273 PGSGPH
+273 PDGSYPIKTVKDLKNAIQSYG
-279 PRGGSTA
+279 R
-286 SDHMDQAGEHMQAFE
+286 
-301 DTGDKKSLAA
+301 
-311 AQAHS
+311 
-316 EASHAVANNEP
+316 
-327 DAQAK
+327 AK
-332 SDAAWAASAKVGNPY
+332 DPAKV
-347 KGANAEMK
+347 K
-355 KSEAVEISVAHEAFR
+355 AHIIAR
-370 ALIAGS
+370 AKALGKESMIPENWS
-376 KALDKA
+376 KAIEADTAKA
-382 DSMVHDPAELAA
+382 DEMEHDPADLKA
-394 VRAGLIALIKAELD
+394 VRDALIALIKAELD
-408 EMLAGTESEITDVS
+408 EMANGEEDEICDVS
-422 ELLCSLQIF
+422 ELLTALSIF
-431 LDWWTSEASENET
+431 TEWWSDEAEENET
-444 EAPFTG
+444 QAPYTSEEAETPG
-450 WDEDKESNDYD
+450 DE
-461 MAYMALGVSADLM
+461 MAYIGLGVSADLI
-474 KSATSSEATEELRAE
+474 KSATATTATDELRDELRA
-489 LRTEI
+489 EI

-530 TPGGPSLRMSQNQST
+530 APGGPSLRMSQNQTT

-560 RRTASQVIDMSLRN
+560 RRTASQIIDMSLRN

-587 DTIAKN
+587 DSIAKN

>member
-1 MPPFLRPYQEN
+1 
-12 NHMAQDI
+12 MAQDI
-19 TYVGIGDLTFKEAED
+19 TYVGIGDLTFKEADD

-97 LKSEVVDPVTQTKVR
+97 LKSEVVDPITQAKVR

-172 TEIEK
+172 TEIKK

-185 VMTEPP
+185 VMTEGP

-197 SEDRNLVCTDCEGEG
+197 PEDRNLVCTDCDGEG

-241 IQEDPSHPAA
+241 VQEDPSHPAA

-258 ITDGKADEPEIEKGG
+258 ITDGKADEPEVEK
-273 PGSGPH
+273 
-279 PRGGSTA
+279 REFT
-286 SDHMDQAGEHMQAFE
+286 
-301 DTGDKKSLAA
+301 
-311 AQAHS
+311 
-316 EASHAVANNEP
+316 
-327 DAQAK
+327 DAERA
-332 SDAAWAASAKVGNPY
+332 DAADAGQAMPDGSYPIKTVKDLKNAIQSYGRAKDPAKV
-347 KGANAEMK
+347 
-355 KSEAVEISVAHEAFR
+355 KSHIMAR
-370 ALIAGS
+370 AKALGKESMIPENWS
-376 KALDKA
+376 KAIEADTDKA
-382 DSMVHDPAELAA
+382 DGMEHDPAELAA

-408 EMLAGTESEITDVS
+408 EMLAGTESEICDVS

-509 AEAKEELELLK
+509 AEAKEEIELLK

>member
-1 MPPFLRPYQEN
+1 
-12 NHMAQDI
+12 MAQDI
-19 TYVGIGDLTFKEAED
+19 TYVGIGDLTYKEAED
-34 GSMFVYGLATDP
+34 GSLYVYGLATDP
-46 TLDMDQQICDAG
+46 TLDLDQQICDPG
-58 WLKSAMPQWF
+58 WLKTAMPQWF

-77 HSNIAAGVGIE
+77 HSAIAAGVGIE

-97 LKSEVVDPVTQTKVR
+97 LKSEVVDPVTATKVR

-172 TEIEK
+172 TEIAK

-185 VMTEPP
+185 VMTEAP

-197 SEDRNLVCTDCEGEG
+197 NEDANLVCTDCSGEG
-212 KVHTNTNDWNTCEM
+212 KVHTNNNEWLTCEM
-226 CGGTGLRPEDSPLDI
+226 CGGTGLRPENSPIDI

-258 ITDGKADEPEIEKGG
+258 ITDQPKSDEPEVEKREFTDAERKDMAEAGQAL
-273 PGSGPH
+273 PDGSYPIK
-279 PRGGSTA
+279 TV
-286 SDHMDQAGEHMQAFE
+286 
-301 DTGDKKSLAA
+301 GDLKNAIQSFGR
-311 AQAHS
+311 
-316 EASHAVANNEP
+316 
-327 DAQAK
+327 AK
-332 SDAAWAASAKVGNPY
+332 DPAKVKAHIIARAKAMGKESMIP
-347 KGANAEMK
+347 EDWT
-355 KSEAVEISVAHEAFR
+355 KSTEADVE
-370 ALIAGS
+370 
-376 KALDKA
+376 KA
-382 DSMVHDPAELAA
+382 DDNQHNLADLNA
-394 VRAGLIALIKAELD
+394 VRASLIALIKAELD
-408 EMLAGTESEITDVS
+408 EMLNGDEDEICDVS

-431 LDWWTSEASENET
+431 LDWWTDEASENET

-450 WDEDKESNDYD
+450 WDEDKDYD
-461 MAYMALGVSADLM
+461 MMSYMGLGVSADLI
-474 KSATSSEATEELRAE
+474 KSASAPEATEEVRAE
-489 LRTEI
+489 LRSEI

-530 TPGGPSLRMSQNQST
+530 VPGGPSLRMSQNQAT

-560 RRTASQVIDMSLRN
+560 RRTASQVIDSGLRN

-587 DTIAKN
+587 DAIAKN

>member
-1 MPPFLRPYQEN
+1 
-12 NHMAQDI
+12 MAQDI

-97 LKSEVVDPVTQTKVR
+97 LKSEVVDPVTQAKVR

-185 VMTEPP
+185 VMTEGP

-197 SEDRNLVCTDCEGEG
+197 PEDRNLVCTDCEGEG

-258 ITDGKADEPEIEKGG
+258 INEAKADEPEVEKREFTDAERADAADAGQAM
-273 PGSGPH
+273 PDGSYPIKTVKDLKNAIQSYGRAKDPAKVKSH
-279 PRGGSTA
+279 IMARAKALGKESMIPENWKSVDADTA
-286 SDHMDQAGEHMQAFE
+286 KADDAQH
-301 DTGDKKSLAA
+301 SLADL
-311 AQAHS
+311 
-316 EASHAVANNEP
+316 N
-327 DAQAK
+327 
-332 SDAAWAASAKVGNPY
+332 
-347 KGANAEMK
+347 
-355 KSEAVEISVAHEAFR
+355 
-370 ALIAGS
+370 
-376 KALDKA
+376 
-382 DSMVHDPAELAA
+382 A
-394 VRAGLIALIKAELD
+394 VRSSLIALIKAELD
-408 EMLAGTESEITDVS
+408 EMLNGDEDEICDVS

-431 LDWWTSEASENET
+431 LDWWTDEASENET

-494 VKALGLDDTTTKTAL
+494 VKALGLDDTTTKAAL

-560 RRTASQVIDMSLRN
+560 RRTASQIIDMSLRN

>member
-1 MPPFLRPYQEN
+1 
-12 NHMAQDI
+12 MAQDI
-19 TYVGIGDLTFKEAED
+19 TYVGIGNLTYKEAED
-34 GSMFVYGLATDP
+34 GSLFVYGLATDP
-46 TLDMDQQICDAG
+46 TLDLDQQICDPG
-58 WLKSAMPQWF
+58 WLKTAMPQWF

-77 HSNIAAGVGIE
+77 HSAIAAGVGIE

-97 LKSEVVDPVTQTKVR
+97 LKSEVVDPVTATKVR

-172 TEIEK
+172 TEIAK

-185 VMTEPP
+185 VMTEAP

-197 SEDRNLVCTDCEGEG
+197 NEDANLMCTDCNGEG
-212 KVHTNTNDWNTCEM
+212 KVHTNTNDWETCTM
-226 CGGTGLRPEDSPLDI
+226 CGGTGQRPEDSPIDI
-241 IQEDPSHPAA
+241 VQEDPSHPAA

-258 ITDGKADEPEIEKGG
+258 ITDQPKSDEPEVEKREFTDAERKDMAEAGQAL
-273 PGSGPH
+273 PDGSYPIK
-279 PRGGSTA
+279 TVKDLKNA
-286 SDHMDQAGEHMQAFE
+286 IQAYGRAK
-301 DTGDKKSLAA
+301 DK
-311 AQAHS
+311 
-316 EASHAVANNEP
+316 
-327 DAQAK
+327 
-332 SDAAWAASAKVGNPY
+332 AKVKEHIMQRAKALGKEDLIPEAWT
-347 KGANAEMK
+347 K
-355 KSEAVEISVAHEAFR
+355 AVEADTA
-370 ALIAGS
+370 
-376 KALDKA
+376 KA
-382 DSMVHDPAELAA
+382 DDNEHNLADLNA
-394 VRAGLIALIKAELD
+394 VRASLIALIKAELD
-408 EMLAGTESEITDVS
+408 EMLNGDEDEICDVS

-431 LDWWTSEASENET
+431 LDWWTDEASENET

-450 WDEDKESNDYD
+450 WDEDNKDYD
-461 MAYMALGVSADLM
+461 MMSYMGLGVSADLI
-474 KSATSSEATEELRAE
+474 KSAASADATEEVRAE
-489 LRTEI
+489 LRSEI

-509 AEAKEELELLK
+509 AEAKEEIELLK

-530 TPGGPSLRMSQNQST
+530 VPGGPSLRMSQNQAA

-560 RRTASQVIDMSLRN
+560 RRTASQVIDSGLRN
-574 AYVEKALKLEQDA
+574 AYIEKALKLEQDA
-587 DTIAKN
+587 DAIAKN

>member
-1 MPPFLRPYQEN
+1 
-12 NHMAQDI
+12 MAQEI
-19 TYVGIGDLTFKEAED
+19 TYVGIGDLTYKEAED
-34 GSMFVYGLATDP
+34 GSLYVYGLATDP
-46 TLDMDQQICDAG
+46 TLDLDQQICDPG
-58 WLKSAMPQWF
+58 WLKTAMPQWF

-77 HSNIAAGVGIE
+77 HSAIAAGVGIE

-97 LKSEVVDPVTQTKVR
+97 LKSEVVDPVTATKVR

-172 TEIEK
+172 TEIAK

-185 VMTEPP
+185 VMTEAP

-197 SEDRNLVCTDCEGEG
+197 NEDANLVCTDCSGEG
-212 KVHTNTNDWNTCEM
+212 KVHTNNNEWLTCEM
-226 CGGTGLRPEDSPLDI
+226 CGGTGLRPENSPIDI

-258 ITDGKADEPEIEKGG
+258 ITDAPKADEPEVEKREFTDAERKDMAEAGQAL
-273 PGSGPH
+273 PDGSYPIK
-279 PRGGSTA
+279 TV
-286 SDHMDQAGEHMQAFE
+286 
-301 DTGDKKSLAA
+301 GDLKNAIQSFGR
-311 AQAHS
+311 
-316 EASHAVANNEP
+316 
-327 DAQAK
+327 AK
-332 SDAAWAASAKVGNPY
+332 DKAKVKEHIIARAKAMGKESMIP
-347 KGANAEMK
+347 EDWT
-355 KSEAVEISVAHEAFR
+355 KSTEADVE
-370 ALIAGS
+370 
-376 KALDKA
+376 KA
-382 DSMVHDPAELAA
+382 DDNQHNLADLNA
-394 VRAGLIALIKAELD
+394 VRASLIALIKAELD
-408 EMLAGTESEITDVS
+408 EMLNGDEDEICDVS

-431 LDWWTSEASENET
+431 LDWWTDEASENET

-450 WDEDKESNDYD
+450 WDEDKDYD
-461 MAYMALGVSADLM
+461 MMSYMGLGVSADLI
-474 KSATSSEATEELRAE
+474 KSASAPEATEEVRAE
-489 LRTEI
+489 LRSEI

-530 TPGGPSLRMSQNQST
+530 VPGGPSLRMSQNQAT

-560 RRTASQVIDMSLRN
+560 RRTASQVIDSGLRN

-587 DTIAKN
+587 DAIAKN

>member
-1 MPPFLRPYQEN
+1 
-12 NHMAQDI
+12 
-19 TYVGIGDLTFKEAED
+19 
-34 GSMFVYGLATDP
+34 
-46 TLDMDQQICDAG
+46 MDQQICDAG

-97 LKSEVVDPVTQTKVR
+97 LKSEVVDPITQAKVR

-172 TEIEK
+172 TEIKK

-185 VMTEPP
+185 VMTEGP

-197 SEDRNLVCTDCEGEG
+197 PEDRNLVCTDCDGEG

-258 ITDGKADEPEIEKGG
+258 ITDGKANEPEVEK
-273 PGSGPH
+273 
-279 PRGGSTA
+279 STDMMA
-286 SDHMDQAGEHMQAFE
+286 D
-301 DTGDKKSLAA
+301 
-311 AQAHS
+311 
-316 EASHAVANNEP
+316 
-327 DAQAK
+327 AK
-332 SDAAWAASAKVGNPY
+332 SMADGSYPIKTLKDLKMAIEAYGSY
-347 KGANAEMK
+347 KGKNMSEVKDYIMSRAKAMNKESMLPADWMEMK
-355 KSEAVEISVAHEAFR
+355 STDADVA
-370 ALIAGS
+370 
-376 KALDKA
+376 KA
-382 DSMVHDPAELAA
+382 DDNQHNLADLNA
-394 VRAGLIALIKAELD
+394 VRASLIALIKAELD
-408 EMLAGTESEITDVS
+408 EMLNGDEDEICDVS

-431 LDWWTSEASENET
+431 LDWWTDEASENET

-450 WDEDKESNDYD
+450 WDEDKDYD
-461 MAYMALGVSADLM
+461 MMSYMGLGVSADLI
-474 KSATSSEATEELRAE
+474 KSASAPEATEEVRAE
-489 LRTEI
+489 LRSEI

-509 AEAKEELELLK
+509 AEAKEEIELLK

>member
-1 MPPFLRPYQEN
+1 
-12 NHMAQDI
+12 
-19 TYVGIGDLTFKEAED
+19 
-34 GSMFVYGLATDP
+34 
-46 TLDMDQQICDAG
+46 
-58 WLKSAMPQWF
+58 
-68 KTGANVREQ
+68 
-77 HSNIAAGVGIE
+77 
-88 LNADGDKWM
+88 
-97 LKSEVVDPVTQTKVR
+97 
-112 KGVLKGYSIGIKQAQ
+112 
-127 VMKSDEAPNG
+127 
-137 VIVGGNI
+137 
-144 VEVSLV
+144 
-150 DRPANPS
+150 
-157 ARIEIAK
+157 
-164 SVNGELTM
+164 M

-185 VMTEPP
+185 VMTEGP

-197 SEDRNLVCTDCEGEG
+197 SEDRNLVCTDCDGEG

-241 IQEDPSHPAA
+241 VQEDPSHPAA

-258 ITDGKADEPEIEKGG
+258 ITDGKADEPEVEKREFTDAERAEAADAGQAM
-273 PGSGPH
+273 PDGSYPIKTVKDLKNAIQSYG
-279 PRGGSTA
+279 R
-286 SDHMDQAGEHMQAFE
+286 
-301 DTGDKKSLAA
+301 
-311 AQAHS
+311 
-316 EASHAVANNEP
+316 
-327 DAQAK
+327 AK
-332 SDAAWAASAKVGNPY
+332 DPAKV
-347 KGANAEMK
+347 
-355 KSEAVEISVAHEAFR
+355 KSHIMAR
-370 ALIAGS
+370 AKALGKESMIPENWS
-376 KALDKA
+376 KAIEADTAKA
-382 DSMVHDPAELAA
+382 DEMMHDPADLKA
-394 VRAGLIALIKAELD
+394 VRDALIALIKAELD
-408 EMLAGTESEITDVS
+408 EMANGEENEICDVS